1 MTAILYVMAALTAAV
16 IALAA
21 LLGGLT
27 PTVCAILCAAVAV
40 FGLTCVVVWTFA
52 GRKDAEHIRT
62 TQLICRASAG
72 VTVGAVVCSLMLGC
86 VWAYA
91 TFAKSMA
98 STYWTDHSL
107 TEVVTHAQ
115 SVPTSAETVEAG
127 DLVILYKFG
136 CSDCDAVYDDANAL
150 AAEKGVTLKWVSTDT
165 ELGRELAEKHGI
177 DWTPTGVY
185 MLNDKI
191 GDTEIIQLRIDKV
204 EDDQTVLD
212 TDALSNLIEYQQ
224 KGK

>member
-1 MTAILYVMAALTAAV
+1 MKAILYVAAALTAGA
-16 IALAA
+16 IATAA

-27 PTVCAILCAAVAV
+27 PATCAVVCGVVCV
-40 FGLTCVVVWTFA
+40 FGLTGIVVWTFI
-52 GRKDAEHIRT
+52 GRKDDEHIRT
-62 TQLICRASAG
+62 TQRICRASAG
-72 VTVGAVVCSLMLGC
+72 VVVGSIASALMLGV

-98 STYWTDHSL
+98 PAYWENHSL

-115 SVPTSAETVEAG
+115 STPASAEAACAG

-136 CSDCDAVYDDANAL
+136 CPDCDAVYDDANAL
-150 AAEKGVTLKWVSTDT
+150 AAESGVTLKWVSTDT
-165 ELGRELAEKHGI
+165 ELGRELAEAHGI

-191 GDTEIIQLRIDKV
+191 GDTEIIQMRIDKV

-212 TDALSNLIEYQQ
+212 TSALTNLIEYQQ